1 LEKKEMMNSFDSNII
16 PIIES
21 FTDRAYIKDM
31 DMMRPDKL
39 LDDVVVRNK
48 IDDYKL
54 SRDLRIRDELIF
66 AFGNFVVAVAKQ
78 YQGNGLPIC
87 DLIGEGII
95 GLINAIEGYDS
106 TNPTKFITYAGVI
119 ISRQI
124 REALD
129 QTTLPI
135 RVPKNIRNT
144 MHKVK
149 KKVMDCQL
157 SGIEPETLADE
168 FDEKE
173 NVFLEFPFKFQ
184 KVRIDTDGTDESP
197 SQPSSFSSPN
207 IMHMD
212 FVQVSDNQPDKDLI
226 EFDLNSELHKVMK
239 NKLTKIER
247 KVLRLYYG
255 LNRKYPM
262 NSVKEIGRILHISGE
277 RARQLRD
284 AALEKLRT
292 SEIKNIFVDYI

>member
-1 LEKKEMMNSFDSNII
+1 MMNSFDPNII

-21 FTDRAYIKDM
+21 FADHSYIKDM
-31 DMMRPDKL
+31 DAMRPDKL

-54 SRDLRIRDELIF
+54 TGDLKIRDELIF

-95 GLINAIEGYDS
+95 GLINAINGYDS
-106 TNPTKFITYAGVI
+106 SNPTKFITYAGVI

-129 QTTLPI
+129 QSTLPV

-144 MHKVK
+144 MHKAK
-149 KKVMDCQL
+149 KKVMDYQL
-157 SGIEPETLADE
+157 NGQEPEEVYDK

-173 NVFLEFPFKFQ
+173 QVFIDTPFLYQ
-184 KVRIDTDGTDESP
+184 KVRINTDNTDEELINGP
-197 SQPSSFSSPN
+197 TVKHIDLIQ
-207 IMHMD
+207 I
-212 FVQVSDNQPDKDLI
+212 SDNNPEDETI
-226 EFDLNSELHKVMK
+226 NFDLKSELHKVMK
-239 NKLTKIER
+239 SKLTKIER
-247 KVLRLYYG
+247 KVLRLYFG

-284 AALEKLRT
+284 AAINKLRT
-292 SEIKNIFVDYI
+292 SEVKNIFVDYI